1 MNEITARRSV
11 VEACHRAAQERLVV
25 GTAGNASQRYGDHV
39 AITATGAVLGR
50 VTEDEVVV
58 LDLDGSVVEG
68 DLEPTSEVDLHL
80 GLYRAHPPGTGVDG
94 VMHVHA
100 PVSVAVGT
108 VVDELPV
115 IHYQQLLLGG
125 EVRVAPYSTFGS
137 SDLADDVSA
146 ALTDRRAALM
156 ANHGSVAVAGTVAE
170 ALEHALLLE
179 WLCGVYRDARALGT
193 PRVLDAAQQHAVVEA
208 ALARSYG
215 SLRRRPTSEE
225 SR

>member
-1 MNEITARRSV
+1 
-11 VEACHRAAQERLVV
+11 
-25 GTAGNASQRYGDHV
+25 
-39 AITATGAVLGR
+39 
-50 VTEDEVVV
+50 
-58 LDLDGSVVEG
+58 
-68 DLEPTSEVDLHL
+68 
-80 GLYRAHPPGTGVDG
+80 
-94 VMHVHA
+94 MHVHA

-125 EVRVAPYSTFGS
+125 EVRVARYSTFGS

-179 WLCGVYRDARALGT
+179 IF
-193 PRVLDAAQQHAVVEA
+193 
-208 ALARSYG
+208 
-215 SLRRRPTSEE
+215 TSEGVGTMVVPSPQSTAQE
-225 SR
+225 ASA